1 MWKGGTS
8 QIQVFI
14 WDVTDLIQVPVPL
27 NVVQEHDLLFPI
39 FWPDPVVS

>member
-1 MWKGGTS
+1 MWKGGTN

-14 WDVTDLIQVPVPL
+14 WDVTALIQVPVPL
-27 NVVQEHDLLFPI
+27 SVAQEHGLLFHI